1 MSHFFIIKLCTNIV
15 LLSDYKD
22 FKCWLQMFAF
32 ISLETSNS
40 FYIGTGLRGSQFESH
55 WFGAFRLTKTIRI
68 THRTQSHW
76 VTGILLY
83 VVATDVNNSCYLHS
97 MISFLKCLR
106 VHTPIYL
113 QDRYV
118 VGRWKFITLSARGQH
133 ILIMEVHVVKCTCFS
148 LLFSH
153 IIL

>member
-1 MSHFFIIKLCTNIV
+1 MKLIQQKCIDMSHFFIIKLCTNIV

-68 THRTQSHW
+68 THRTQCHC

-113 QDRYV
+113 QDRLC
-118 VGRWKFITLSARGQH
+118 GRQMKVHHFISKRPTYINHGSA
-133 ILIMEVHVVKCTCFS
+133 CS
-148 LLFSH
+148 
-153 IIL
+153 